1 MKKEVEV
8 KEVYFFD
15 KMFFNENLSL
25 YQAMLKPLN
34 ELSRHYQSLELKQP
48 FTKEIMLQAVNNAPE
63 LKNSIVQNL
72 VDSMNLGT
80 VPAVVRESL
89 KVQIEKSLQTLVTIA
104 EKVRNEYYL
113 ARQFTQTAL
122 LQDYTL
128 FNVTESFEVIFDEQ
142 KLRDL
147 CSIYLTN
154 PKQKKAVDIVSELN
168 AKIQELK
175 TILSGYT
182 VVQDSNRDFL
192 NSFLDS
198 FDGTNFNLNP
208 WVIERIN

>member
-1 MKKEVEV
+1 MK

-34 ELSRHYQSLELKQP
+34 ELSRHYQSLELKTP

-63 LKNSIVQNL
+63 LKNSIVQDL
-72 VDSMNLGT
+72 AELMNLGT
-80 VPAVVRESL
+80 VPKVVHESL
-89 KVQIEKSLQTLVTIA
+89 KKQIEDSLKPVLSIA

-113 ARQFTQTAL
+113 AKQFTRTAL
-122 LQDYTL
+122 IQDYTL
-128 FNVTESFEVIFDEQ
+128 FNVSESFEVTFDEQ

-154 PKQKKAVDIVSELN
+154 EKQKQAVDIVTQIN
-168 AKIQELK
+168 KKIQELK
-175 TILSGYT
+175 SILNTQT
-182 VVQDSNRDFL
+182 VVPDSHREFL
-192 NSFLDS
+192 MNYTESFN
-198 FDGTNFNLNP
+198 GTDLNLNP
-208 WVIERIN
+208 WIIERLN